1 MALPETRQQKQG
13 LRFALPSMVDK
24 KEGRDIRENTVVGL
38 ISSYKQLEAILIVTS
53 IHKSPRPVEIRQDR
67 QAHNSDLQ

>member
-24 KEGRDIRENTVVGL
+24 KGRDIRENTVVGL